1 MAAWYGMLNTVVE
14 GWKELGF
21 SDPEIDELLLN
32 DEMKKLLKRYR
43 HGAFHYQADYF
54 DDRFV
59 ALWTRDYEA
68 RYWIKRLHDAFARWI
83 PAWNASYGRWL
94 DSRNKAGG

>member
-1 MAAWYGMLNTVVE
+1 MLNTVVE